1 MNDCRLVVDRDHPI
15 QADLVRGRYRHRVR
29 LRRHTHAVGIA
40 AARRKGVE
48 GVKRKEQGT
57 NVVDRDHTIPADPV
71 RDRYRLRLRVR
82 PRRHTRD
89 GGMTAT
95 SRKGGERAKRKRSS
109 AIVVIVVLVAVMNIR
124 AKR

>member
-1 MNDCRLVVDRDHPI
+1 MNECRLVVDRDHPI

-29 LRRHTHAVGIA
+29 LRRHTYAVGIA

-48 GVKRKEQGT
+48 GVKRKGQGT
-57 NVVDRDHTIPADPV
+57 NVVDRDHPIQADLV
-71 RDRYRLRLRVR
+71 RGRCRLRVR

-95 SRKGGERAKRKRSS
+95 RRKGGERAKRKRTS
-109 AIVVIVVLVAVMNIR
+109 AIVVILVLVAVMIIR

>member
-29 LRRHTHAVGIA
+29 LRRHTHAGGIA
-40 AARRKGVE
+40 IARRKGGE
-48 GVKRKEQGT
+48 GVKRKVEGT
-57 NVVDRDHTIPADPV
+57 NVVGRDHTIPADPV
-71 RDRYRLRLRVR
+71 RDRYPRVH

-89 GGMTAT
+89 GGMTAIR
-95 SRKGGERAKRKRSS
+95 RKGGERAKRKRTS
-109 AIVVIVVLVAVMNIR
+109 AIVVILVLVAVMIIR